1 MLSRRSVIGGV
12 ALMASRAA
20 WGRILTPPDQ
30 RIDPQPAPPG
40 SIERRT
46 VAQLPAYRPQI
57 PVASTLRLWGHGNRK
72 LPWMRNLVQL
82 WEKDFRRFHPAARI
96 DYQMYGTSAGVPS
109 LCTGI
114 GDIAMLCEE
123 LLAPESAAFEHFM
136 GYPPT
141 AIQIM
146 TGSLDVRNF
155 DYAQQVFVHRDNP
168 LEHLSLAELDAILG
182 AEHRRS
188 ARNIRTWGELGLKG
202 RWAHRPINPYSWAID
217 DSFGYYLRNAVLAG
231 SHRWNPEL
239 REFSH
244 ITYPDGSIYDHGQ
257 QILDALAKDP
267 AGIAVS
273 NIRYASSRVRSV
285 ALGNSG
291 RGPFIQAS
299 KASLIDGSYPLA
311 RTLPAVIDR
320 PTDGAIAPPVRE
332 FLRYLVSR
340 EGQTMV
346 ADDGRYLPLS
356 PRLAA
361 RQAELL
367 A

>member
-12 ALMASRAA
+12 ALMASTAA

-40 SIERRT
+40 SIERRA
-46 VAQLPAYRPQI
+46 VAQLPGYRPQV

-82 WEKDFRRFHPAARI
+82 WEKGFQRFHPAARL
-96 DYQMYGTSAGVPS
+96 DYQMHGTSSGIPS
-109 LCTGI
+109 LFTGI
-114 GDIAMLCEE
+114 GDIAILGEE
-123 LLAPESAAFEHFM
+123 LLAPESTAFEHFK

-141 AIQIM
+141 AIPIM

-168 LEHLSLAELDAILG
+168 LEHLTLAELDAILG

-188 ARNIRTWGELGLKG
+188 ARNIRLWGELGLHG
-202 RWAHRPINPYSWAID
+202 RWAREPINPYSWAID
-217 DSFGYYLRNAVLAG
+217 DSFGYYLETAVLAG
-231 SHRWNPEL
+231 SHRWNPML
-239 REFSH
+239 REFAH
-244 ITYPDGSIYDHGQ
+244 ITYADGSIYDHGQ

-267 AGIAVS
+267 AGLAVS
-273 NIRYASSRVRSV
+273 NIRYAGSKVRPV
-285 ALGNSG
+285 ALATCSA
-291 RGPFIQAS
+291 GPCVQAS
-299 KASLIDGSYPLA
+299 KESLIDGSYPLA
-311 RTLPAVIDR
+311 RTLPAVFDR
-320 PTDGAIAPPVRE
+320 PPDGTIAPSVRE

-356 PRLAA
+356 PELAA